1 MTELAFTVLGIEA
14 EPYATTPNLIA
25 RIGVQNRGDEPVHA
39 IALRCQ
45 VRIEPQRRGYGDVE
59 EELLL
64 DIFGRRPRWPDTVRP
79 FVWLHAAA
87 MVRGFTSA
95 TEFELPLA
103 CSFDFEVAASK
114 YLHALRDGELPLVF
128 LFNGTVFGN
137 AGTGFAV
144 RQLSW
149 DSEASYRMPVP
160 VWRALMDQHF
170 PNSSWLRLSRR
181 GFEALQRY
189 RTTHALLDWDETVEQ
204 LLRQASAADNPAN
217 GSSPISSPVI
227 GSQP

>member
-1 MTELAFTVLGIEA
+1 MTELAFTVLGIEP

-25 RIGVQNRGDEPVHA
+25 RIGVQNRGDDPVHA

-64 DIFGRRPRWPDTVRP
+64 DIFGRRPQWPDTVRP
-79 FVWLHAAA
+79 FVWLHAAT

-95 TEFELPLA
+95 AEFELPLA
-103 CSFDFEVAASK
+103 CSYDFEVAASK
-114 YLHALRDGELPLVF
+114 YLHALRDGELPLIF

-137 AGTGFAV
+137 VDTGFAV

-149 DSEASYRMPVP
+149 DSEASYRMPVA
-160 VWRALMDQHF
+160 VWRALMEQHF
-170 PNSSWLRLSRR
+170 PGSSWLRLGRR

-204 LLRQASAADNPAN
+204 LLRQASAADKPAN
-217 GSSPISSPVI
+217 GSSPIGSPVI